1 MNSLGNGI
9 TRDLNVTS
17 RNRPY
22 QEENRHRMISS
33 LVICTG
39 SMAIASSVGVSEVM
53 LAGMLTEAEMFMQTN
68 RSQKIVG
75 TLMHLIAGYE
85 IFNFE

>member
-39 SMAIASSVGVSEVM
+39 SMAIASSVGVSELM
-53 LAGMLTEAEMFMQTN
+53 LAGMLTEAEMFMQLIDL
-68 RSQKIVG
+68 KKLLE
-75 TLMHLIAGYE
+75 LMRLIAGGV
-85 IFNFE
+85 